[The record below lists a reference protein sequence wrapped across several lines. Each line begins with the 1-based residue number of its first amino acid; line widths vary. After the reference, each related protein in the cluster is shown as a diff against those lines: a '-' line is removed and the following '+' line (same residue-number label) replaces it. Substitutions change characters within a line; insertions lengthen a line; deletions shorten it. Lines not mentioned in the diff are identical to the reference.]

1 MKEKDHPPEEV
12 YPPPKKGPHI
22 GLDTKM
28 VTVVIPGIFFS
39 NEGGQEE
46 NNTTYNLLMRHNVL
60 VTIYFM

>member
-28 VTVVIPGIFFS
+28 VTVVIPGIFF
-39 NEGGQEE
+39 Q
-46 NNTTYNLLMRHNVL
+46 
-60 VTIYFM
+60 